1 MTTRKTA
8 PLYEVQDALIPDID
22 LPAVLAQ
29 LVPVA
34 SKIGDSAATFIDKTT
49 KLEDKYNLSD
59 NQKKAI
65 TASLNIAQQILKDAD
80 LIGRLLRNLDQAG
93 ISVSVGND
101 RRDDK

>member
-8 PLYEVQDALIPDID
+8 PLYEAQGALIPDAN

-49 KLEDKYNLSD
+49 KLGEKYSLSV
-59 NQKKAI
+59 NQEEAI
-65 TASLNIAQQILKDAD
+65 AASLNIAQQILKDAD
-80 LIGRLLRNLDQAG
+80 LIGRLLRNPDQAG
-93 ISVSVGND
+93 ISVRVGND